1 MSLCLYWVN
10 IATLRWGGEKNI
22 YIKKNFIKK
31 EKRNGR
37 GRVQKGGAFGAGM
50 ALGMFLPQILG
61 AASNILKIN
70 KYSE

>member
-1 MSLCLYWVN
+1 MV
-10 IATLRWGGEKNI
+10 TKI
-22 YIKKNFIKK
+22 YTKKIIFYK
-31 EKRNGR
+31 KRNAFR

-70 KYSE
+70 I